1 MTSQPQGEVT
11 RLLRSLQEGDPAAK
25 DRLVRLVYDELRG
38 MAAGMLCQ
46 EGGPN
51 TLQPTALVHEA
62 YLRLDRGQVL
72 RRAPD
77 RHYFFAAAA
86 HAMRQVLVDH
96 ARRRRAEK
104 RGDGWQRLALD
115 AVLDFFRQENLDV
128 LALHEALDD
137 LAALNERQSQVVVLR
152 FFGGFTVA
160 EVGEQ
165 LGVSTSTVESDF
177 RIARA
182 WLHRQIRGARK

>member
-11 RLLRSLQEGDPAAK
+11 RLLRSLQEGDSAAK
-25 DRLVRLVYDELRG
+25 DRLVRLVYDELRDI
-38 MAAGMLCQ
+38 AAGLLCQ
-46 EGGPN
+46 EGPN

>member
-1 MTSQPQGEVT
+1 
-11 RLLRSLQEGDPAAK
+11 
-25 DRLVRLVYDELRG
+25 
-38 MAAGMLCQ
+38 
-46 EGGPN
+46 GPD

-62 YLRLDRGQVL
+62 YLRLDRAQVL
-72 RRAPD
+72 QRAPD

-96 ARRRRAEK
+96 ARRRHAEK

-115 AVLDFFRQENLDV
+115 AVLDFFRRENLDV

-160 EVGEQ
+160 
-165 LGVSTSTVESDF
+165 
-177 RIARA
+177 
-182 WLHRQIRGARK
+182 